1 MSSSNSN
8 AYTVPLILLLPLR
21 LSVGLSFLIAGQGKL
36 AMGEWGSGY
45 EGTLY
50 DFATSNLENTF
61 EFYRP
66 FLESIVIPN
75 ADKFAVLVTWG
86 ELTIGFSIFLGLFT
100 RLGAMLGV
108 FFVLNYTF
116 TQGTGVWMPSMDT
129 AYLWSL
135 VTLLICSAG
144 RGWGVDQVFRSRKRI
159 KLFT

>member
-1 MSSSNSN
+1 MSSSSNS
-8 AYTVPLILLLPLR
+8 YQVPLVLLLPLR
-21 LSVGLSFLIAGQGKL
+21 LSVGLSFLIAGQSKL
-36 AMGEWGSGY
+36 AMGEWGAGY

-50 DFATSNLENTF
+50 DFATLNLENTF

-75 ADKFAVLVTWG
+75 ADKFAILVTWG
-86 ELTIGFSIFLGLFT
+86 ELIVGFSVFLGLFT

-116 TQGTGVWMPSMDT
+116 AQGTGVWMPSMNT
-129 AYLWSL
+129 AYLWSF

-144 RGWGVDQVFRSRKRI
+144 RGWGVDQVFRSNKKI